1 MGICLPYLFVNK
13 SLAKR
18 YEINNEKNNDEDE
31 DDEEDELMP
40 IQDDENEDNNEYNL
54 FTKLNRT
61 ESGGLRDAY
70 KTKSKTSYVNYKII
84 ARYIDIVDDWL
95 TANKLIIIVVVIVIV
110 ILLLIVVISVA
121 ILIQLLIVLYPQK
134 I

>member
-1 MGICLPYLFVNK
+1 VVIVEGVV
-13 SLAKR
+13 
-18 YEINNEKNNDEDE
+18 INDE

-40 IQDDENEDNNEYNL
+40 IQDDENEENNEYNL

-84 ARYIDIVDDWL
+84 ARYIDFVDDWL
-95 TANKLIIIVVVIVIV
+95 TANNINNNINGCSSNSNSNSITNSSDISSSTNSIIN
-110 ILLLIVVISVA
+110 
-121 ILIQLLIVLYPQK
+121 VLYPQK